1 MAVKRI
7 GADTLL
13 ELALATLRE
22 ELSPALP
29 PDKRYA
35 AAMVA
40 NAIEIARREIGT
52 DIEAPLWGL
61 LDAVYEEGEGT
72 ARKLATDIRSGAV
85 SETKNPGLG
94 KRLLTVLEAELAI
107 SNPRF
112 LQRRD

>member
-13 ELALATLRE
+13 ELALTTLRE
-22 ELSPALP
+22 DLSPSLP

-61 LDAVYEEGEGT
+61 LDNIYEDGEGS
-72 ARKLATDIRSGAV
+72 AKRLAADIRTGTV
-85 SETKNPGLG
+85 SESKDLGLG
-94 KRLLTVLEAELAI
+94 KRLLAVLEAELAI
-107 SNPRF
+107 TNPRF
-112 LQRRD
+112 MKRGG